1 MTVMTRCAANILWKL
16 WVDSS
21 KRPDIAALMVPMG
34 EGDLCLIPMTANH
47 REGLRACC
55 DADPDI
61 WDIYPV
67 NMGGAAFDSAFD
79 TFLAN
84 PARHIFAVL
93 LGGQVVGMTSYLNL
107 ALERQALEIGGTFM
121 APYVRGTGL
130 NARVKRL
137 MLARAFGEGIR
148 RVQFLIDERNKRS
161 QAAVLKLG
169 ATKEGVLR
177 AERITWTG
185 HVRDT
190 GVFGLLREEWEQG
203 MPARV

>member
-1 MTVMTRCAANILWKL
+1 MSTEQSLVSR
-16 WVDSS
+16 
-21 KRPDIAALMVPMG
+21 
-34 EGDLCLIPMTANH
+34 
-47 REGLRACC
+47 RAG
-55 DADPDI
+55 
-61 WDIYPV
+61 
-67 NMGGAAFDSAFD
+67 M
-79 TFLAN
+79 
-84 PARHIFAVL
+84 VL
-93 LGGQVVGMTSYLNL
+93 LAHGSRDPLWRQPIEAVQQAILAQQPGLPCLCAYLD
-107 ALERQALEIGGTFM
+107 ACTPHA
-121 APYVRGTGL
+121 YVRGTGL

-203 MPARV
+203 MPPRV